1 MTYLLSTSLKQ
12 VTMVGG
18 KVKSKVAALSSLEI
32 VAKGTS
38 IVTRNATR
46 KLVYSEPTLILEVV
60 DNSL

>member
-1 MTYLLSTSLKQ
+1 MSYLLSTSLKQ